1 MARIVLT
8 SWGSHG
14 DLNPF
19 LGLAIALR
27 DRGHEPILAV
37 PAHYRPQVET
47 EGLRLHPVRPDID
60 PGDRALVSRIMD
72 PRRGT
77 EVIVR
82 ELLVPRIR
90 ESYADLWAATEGAD
104 LLVSH
109 PITFAGPLVGARRGI
124 PWLSAVL
131 APMSFFSR
139 HEIPAFPPAPWTAR
153 LNGVPGAGRLLTALA
168 RAATRRW
175 TTPVHRLRKELELP
189 DRGDPVFDGQFS
201 PHGTLALYSRVLGAP
216 QPDWPPRVAVTGFV
230 FYDRSAGAGH
240 APAVE
245 KWLDAGV
252 APLIFTL
259 GSSAAATDGAAA
271 RFFAA
276 SAAAARAVGRRALLV
291 VGSNPANRPAIDD
304 DASVCVIEAAPYST
318 IFPRAAVVVHQG
330 GIGTTAQA
338 LAAGVPQLVVPFAHD
353 QPDNA
358 VRVERLGV
366 ARRIAAGRYDA
377 RRSARVLTE
386 LLDDEAS
393 MARAAAVG
401 REVRSEDGHSAACD
415 AIEATLHGTE
425 TRRQ

>member
-27 DRGHEPILAV
+27 ERGHQPVLAV
-37 PAHYRPQVET
+37 PAHYRPQVEA
-47 EGLRLHPVRPDID
+47 EGMRIHPVRPDID
-60 PGDRALVSRIMD
+60 PGDRALISRIMH
-72 PRRGT
+72 PRTGT

-109 PITFAGPLVGARRGI
+109 PITFAAPLVGARRGMR
-124 PWLSAVL
+124 WLSAVL

-153 LNGVPGAGRLLTALA
+153 LNGVPGAGRMLTTLA
-168 RAATRRW
+168 RAATRGW
-175 TTPVHRLRKELELP
+175 TKPVRELRRELELP
-189 DRGDPVFDGQFS
+189 DAGDPVFDGQFS

-216 QPDWPPRVAVTGFV
+216 QPDWPARVAVTGFV
-230 FYDRSAGAGH
+230 FYDRSSGEQAG
-240 APAVE
+240 PAVRS
-245 KWLDAGV
+245 WLDAGP
-252 APLIFTL
+252 APIVFTL
-259 GSSAAATDGAAA
+259 GSSAAATGTAAA
-271 RFFAA
+271 RFFGE
-276 SAAAARAVGRRALLV
+276 SVAAARSLGRRALLL
-291 VGSNPANRPAIDD
+291 VGSNPANRPVLGNDE
-304 DASVCVIEAAPYST
+304 SVWVTEAAPYSE
-318 IFPRAAVVVHQG
+318 IFPRAAAVVHQG

-338 LAAGVPQLVVPFAHD
+338 LAAGIPQLVVPFAHD

-366 ARRIAAGRYDA
+366 ARWVAATRYEA
-377 RRSARVLTE
+377 RRSARLLGE
-386 LLDDEAS
+386 LLRGTRYT
-393 MARAAAVG
+393 ARAAAVG
-401 REVRSEDGHSAACD
+401 REVRSEDGPAAACD
-415 AIEATLHGTE
+415 AIDAALAGA
-425 TRRQ
+425 